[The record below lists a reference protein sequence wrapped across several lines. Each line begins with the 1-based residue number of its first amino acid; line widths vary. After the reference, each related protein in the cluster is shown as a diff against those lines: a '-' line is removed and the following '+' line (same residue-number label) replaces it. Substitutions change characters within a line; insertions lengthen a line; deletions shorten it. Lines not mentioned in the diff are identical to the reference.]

1 MVQIFILVFVSW
13 VLLSARQNFFM
24 DITTALV
31 FSHYLF
37 YFINDRIKSIDG
49 WVMNRYLKLV
59 GEEFRREEEF

>member
-1 MVQIFILVFVSW
+1 MYVDW

-37 YFINDRIKSIDG
+37 YFINDRAKDIDG
-49 WVMNRYLKLV
+49 WVLNIYQKLT
-59 GEEFRREEEF
+59 GE